1 MAANKTAKRF
11 TMENMHPN
19 DKAPTTQPA
28 ETPATVVIHETEVD
42 EKFKPKGAIAFFVLL
57 LLICAAIWY
66 SIYYIQLTRQ

>member
-1 MAANKTAKRF
+1 
-11 TMENMHPN
+11 MENMHPN
-19 DKAPTTQPA
+19 NEPQPDNA
-28 ETPATVVIHETEVD
+28 INSPSTVVIHDADLD